1 VKVDSK
7 LQYEFTKNVISLG
20 NFAIELVENGVYDRF
35 VLGELWRQPEMQRIL
50 KERGD
55 SKVLYGRHQDKLAI
69 DIFFWQDGRFISNVP
84 KNKEKLQDIGDFW
97 ESRHPNNAWGGN
109 WYHKAGDWID
119 LPHFERSEF

>member
-69 DIFFWQDGRFISNVP
+69 DIFFWQDGR
-84 KNKEKLQDIGDFW
+84 
-97 ESRHPNNAWGGN
+97 
-109 WYHKAGDWID
+109 
-119 LPHFERSEF
+119 